1 LLEKLNS
8 EFRCNY
14 FPRETIIWCGKK
26 FKKDVNEFE
35 RNIRDAL
42 MHYKVSEEILEEAV
56 RYVPVVA
63 SRDVLM
69 EFCSKTVSMMQSSPL
84 EVSLLNRV
92 EASPISLEVV
102 PTPGSAKSNDIAILR
117 SMTSETFRLVRG
129 IPGIENRD
137 RRSSWI
143 ARCEVCS
150 ILIVSKKQLEK
161 GPLLRRVVRV
171 LQDSSADEVR
181 VVERKKDF
189 KLDLAVQITP
199 EEEVKNLREQC
210 SRLTAAM
217 SALLEKNMQLQE
229 SHLALQEKMKRVLSS
244 SSSSSL

>member
-1 LLEKLNS
+1 M
-8 EFRCNY
+8 
-14 FPRETIIWCGKK
+14 WGGKK

-42 MHYKVSEEILEEAV
+42 TRHKVSEEILEEAV
-56 RYVPVVA
+56 RYIPVVA

-84 EVSLLNRV
+84 GVSLLNRV

-102 PTPGSAKSNDIAILR
+102 PTPGSAKVNDIAILR

-150 ILIVSKKQLEK
+150 VLIVSKKQLEK

-181 VVERKKDF
+181 VVERKKDS

-244 SSSSSL
+244 SSSSLYS